1 MRNILFTIE
10 YDGSRYQGL
19 MRPGKADSAG
29 TVSAKIMDAAPSPG
43 YMLMHR
49 LPILKPEP
57 IWT

>member
-29 TVSAKIMDAAPSPG
+29 TVSAKIMDVLQKMTGEGSIEIHYG
-43 YMLMHR
+43 
-49 LPILKPEP
+49 
-57 IWT
+57 